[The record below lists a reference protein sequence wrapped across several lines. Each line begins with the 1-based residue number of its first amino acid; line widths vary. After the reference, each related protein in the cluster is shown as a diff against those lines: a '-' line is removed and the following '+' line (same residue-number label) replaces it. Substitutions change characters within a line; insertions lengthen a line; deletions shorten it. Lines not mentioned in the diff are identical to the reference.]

1 MIGKIN
7 LSGSG
12 SGTNKGISPNDI
24 SNLKITNKDT
34 KVVIRWKDPEDTII
48 DNETVCTWAGT
59 KLVYKQGS
67 FPRNPND
74 GIQVL
79 DNTVKNQ

>member
-24 SNLKITNKDT
+24 SNLKITK
-34 KVVIRWKDPEDTII
+34 
-48 DNETVCTWAGT
+48 
-59 KLVYKQGS
+59 
-67 FPRNPND
+67 
-74 GIQVL
+74 
-79 DNTVKNQ
+79 